1 MPRMRIYKETA
12 AHVTMARV
20 TREESLACEC
30 EQWCETHTKLEKQL
44 REEQGVLSR
53 LFLYTPVQSSKSMY
67 TGPTRSTKAK
77 KDDNQ
82 LNKSD
87 LSVH

>member
-1 MPRMRIYKETA
+1 MKETA

-30 EQWCETHTKLEKQL
+30 EKWCETHTKLEKQL
-44 REEQGVLSR
+44 RAFSFVSLHGG
-53 LFLYTPVQSSKSMY
+53 SMFKVY
-67 TGPTRSTKAK
+67 VHRPYIHGAQTQK

-82 LNKSD
+82 ISESINKSD